1 MLEEALKKALANSFA
16 FYVKAHG
23 FHWNVEGP
31 HFSQYHQLFG
41 TIYEEVWEAVDTFAE
56 HIRTLDI
63 YAPNSMTR
71 FMQLS
76 EIEEQTKI
84 PRATIMVR
92 ELLHDNEVVI
102 HSLREAFN
110 QAKDHKGLENF
121 LAERLDAHEKH
132 SWMLRSTAK
141 TNRDQYED

>member
-1 MLEEALKKALANSFA
+1 MLEDSLKKALSDMFT
-16 FYVKAHG
+16 FYVKSWG

-31 HFSQYHQLFG
+31 AFPSYHRLFG
-41 TIYEEVWEAVDTFAE
+41 EIYKDVGEAIDALAE

-63 YAPNSMTR
+63 YAPGSMER
-71 FMQLS
+71 FKQLS
-76 EIEEQTKI
+76 VIEEQLQI

-110 QAKDHKGLENF
+110 EAKDHKGLENF
-121 LAERLDAHEKH
+121 LAERLDMHEKF
-132 SWMLRSTAK
+132 SWQLRSTSK
-141 TNRDQYED
+141 TDRG